1 MDEVADMSLAAQ
13 AKVLRALQ
21 ESKIQRVGGDKD
33 IVVDVRVIAA
43 TNKNLKN
50 EIEEGRFR
58 EDLYHRLAV
67 IPIEVPPLK
76 DRKKDIPLLVDF
88 FVEKLIEEQ
97 GLDLKSFS
105 NEAIDQLMDYPWTG
119 NIRELRNV
127 VERLMILGSNPITAE
142 DIQKFAAKPNF

>member
-1 MDEVADMSLAAQ
+1 
-13 AKVLRALQ
+13 
-21 ESKIQRVGGDKD
+21 
-33 IVVDVRVIAA
+33 
-43 TNKNLKN
+43 
-50 EIEEGRFR
+50 
-58 EDLYHRLAV
+58 LAV